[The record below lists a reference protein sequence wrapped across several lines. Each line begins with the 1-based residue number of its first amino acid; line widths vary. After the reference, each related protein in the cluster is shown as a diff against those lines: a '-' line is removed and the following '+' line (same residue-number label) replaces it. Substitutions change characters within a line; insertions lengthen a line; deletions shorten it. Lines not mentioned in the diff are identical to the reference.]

1 MFLSTISLICT
12 QLKLNFVYPWVL
24 PGWRGRS
31 TALVVLCLPG
41 NEGDCSSTITQFQSA
56 ETVDG
61 AAHQFHKET
70 PSGIP
75 TFTNGH
81 LSRKATY
88 SGPGGHS
95 MHSPLFKKKMPL
107 QQPPLKNCNSN
118 VISSLLPK

>member
-1 MFLSTISLICT
+1 MCVFIDHFFNLHTAEIKFRLSMGIAGKGNCGS
-12 QLKLNFVYPWVL
+12 
-24 PGWRGRS
+24 RGRS

-61 AAHQFHKET
+61 AAHQFHKGT

-95 MHSPLFKKKMPL
+95 MHSPLFKKKCL
-107 QQPPLKNCNSN
+107 YNCHLS
-118 VISSLLPK
+118 KTATAM